1 MDGERYVLQ
10 VYVGSLSRLYEA
22 LSIEASKTTSAEE
35 IVECIAEKLALADG
49 AAFYELA
56 EVMGNQGG
64 QDCKERRLGHAEYP
78 VALQLLWPKKS
89 TTSGSGGDNGNG
101 SSGGNSTTDFKF
113 ALRRKLMGNLAWSL
127 SMSDS
132 NDSQLIRDYF
142 YRFIYQPRN
151 SEYPDLCQL
160 PDLTDQTLLE
170 NLKVRR
176 SGGGCTFFPP
186 VIELLLYGS
195 AEDLCESYCR
205 LSSCFSF
212 SLLFCLSAISYHVV
226 MCWLCVCI
234 NACAGTQPVGMIF
247 TPLHSAVVAVVGSTW

>member
-89 TTSGSGGDNGNG
+89 TTSGSGGAGGDNGGNG
-101 SSGGNSTTDFKF
+101 SSTTDFKF

-170 NLKVRR
+170 NLKP
-176 SGGGCTFFPP
+176 S
-186 VIELLLYGS
+186 VIML
-195 AEDLCESYCR
+195 
-205 LSSCFSF
+205 
-212 SLLFCLSAISYHVV
+212 
-226 MCWLCVCI
+226 
-234 NACAGTQPVGMIF
+234 
-247 TPLHSAVVAVVGSTW
+247 